1 MIGVLLY
8 VAGVVCIVL
17 LLHFVR
23 GRSSQSWQPIVPL
36 QMGIA
41 SENSTRR
48 AFENRDED
56 VPSAGRPDRTDEA
69 APATESIGAK
79 CH

>member
-41 SENSTRR
+41 SE
-48 AFENRDED
+48 D
-56 VPSAGRPDRTDEA
+56 SAGRTFEDRGQSPTSAGQPDRTEEA
-69 APATESIGAK
+69 APATEFAAK